1 MKKHRILMFHY
12 VKPTKE
18 SSKYPN
24 LNFFPLDQF
33 CNFLDEYLERLKLV
47 SPDQFIHAIEKKIR
61 IPENALLL
69 SFDDGLGD
77 HYKWVF
83 PELMSRG
90 LSAFFFI
97 NTLPILERQMLTVH
111 KIHAL
116 SGLLG
121 YDELRPRFLKLTDKN
136 INNEYSKIDESKI
149 LNAYPYDSLQTAKFK
164 YLLNHQMPQ
173 DTINPIL
180 DILLIEFFGT
190 TFLKEF
196 YLEKENIKIMDKSGM
211 TFGYHGHSHTPFSM
225 LNKNELG
232 NEIAIEKQ
240 FFSSIG
246 VYAKSISHPY
256 GDAASVNNENLE
268 VIHKNH
274 IKLGF
279 MAEDFEYNSDLQMGR
294 IDCKEILDNN
304 FY

>member
-1 MKKHRILMFHY
+1 MN
-12 VKPTKE
+12 
-18 SSKYPN
+18 SKIN
-24 LNFFPLDQF
+24 LP
-33 CNFLDEYLERLKLV
+33 
-47 SPDQFIHAIEKKIR
+47 
-61 IPENALLL
+61 LL
-69 SFDDGLGD
+69 SFFLLFTFVGASFSEVKIVYIDMQKVMNISKAGKSITSQLENK
-77 HYKWVF
+77 HKENLNNF
-83 PELMSRG
+83 KKEEE
-90 LSAFFFI
+90 
-97 NTLPILERQMLTVH
+97 TLKSE
-111 KIHAL
+111 
-116 SGLLG
+116 
-121 YDELRPRFLKLTDKN
+121 
-136 INNEYSKIDESKI
+136 ESKI
-149 LNAYPYDSLQTAKFK
+149 VSQKKIIEKEEYQKKINELRVKVKK
-164 YLLNHQMPQ
+164 YREKRTNVINQLTKQRVEATKKLL